1 MWWWLNHPVNTLKP
15 TEFYTLNFLLFSH
28 SVISNYVTP
37 WTAAQQASL
46 SFTISWSLL
55 KLMSLELMMPSNH
68 LTLCHPLF
76 SCPQPLPASGSFPV
90 SQLFPSGSQSIGAS
104 ASASVLPITI
114 QDWFPL
120 GLTGLISLQSKGLSR
135 VFSNTAVQKHQFFGT
150 QPSLWSLTSVHDY
163 WENYGF
169 DYPECCRQSE
179 SLLFN
184 TLSTLVITFLP
195 RSKCLLISW
204 LQSPCAVTLEPK
216 KVVCHCLHYFP
227 IYFPWSDGTGCH
239 DLSFLNVEF

>member
-90 SQLFPSGSQSIGAS
+90 SQLFPSGSQSVGV
-104 ASASVLPITI
+104 SASVLPMDI
-114 QDWFPL
+114 QDKFPL
-120 GLTGLISLQSKGLSR
+120 GWTGWITLQSKGLSR
-135 VFSNTAVQKHQFFGT
+135 VFSNTTVQKHPFFT
-150 QPSLWSLTSVHDY
+150 AQ
-163 WENYGF
+163 
-169 DYPECCRQSE
+169 
-179 SLLFN
+179 
-184 TLSTLVITFLP
+184 LS
-195 RSKCLLISW
+195 
-204 LQSPCAVTLEPK
+204 LQSNSHRGTKCYSPALTAIQNDTVQNDT
-216 KVVCHCLHYFP
+216 VS
-227 IYFPWSDGTGCH
+227 IQSDTYVSKSS
-239 DLSFLNVEF
+239 LKL